1 MCRSVFAARTLYYS
15 KGGLKMSLN
24 IMRKE
29 SLDRYL
35 GEDKLFVK
43 SMNARDLM
51 AIGIGTVIGTG
62 IFILPGTIAAN
73 SAGPGVSLSFLFSA
87 IVCALAAMCYAEFA
101 SALPVAGSAYSYGN
115 VVFGEFFGWLLG
127 WALVL
132 EYMLAV
138 ASVSTGWAA
147 YFNTLLEGAG
157 IHLPKALSGPFDP
170 AHGTYVN
177 IVAVVIVLLITIMLA
192 HGMQS
197 SIRINNIAVFLKIAI
212 ILIFIIVGF
221 FFIKPKNYHPFLPYH
236 MKGVIHGATIG
247 FFAYLGFDCVSS
259 SAAEVKNPKRN
270 MPLGIIGTLAVATV
284 LYTGVAVVL
293 TGMVKYTKLDVANPV
308 AFALQ
313 MVNQDWL
320 AELLSI
326 GALIGM
332 FTMMVSMIYSSSRLI
347 YAIGRD
353 GLLPSFLGKLDKK
366 SHSPQIALWIV
377 AIIIA
382 IMGGLVS
389 LDQLT
394 SLVNI
399 GTLFAFML
407 VSFGIIP
414 LRKRKDIGNRGGFKV
429 PLYPV
434 LPIISGLACLGM
446 MTQLKMETY
455 IGAAI
460 WFGIGIIIY
469 FTYGYWHSKLNDKQN

>member
-177 IVAVVIVLLITIMLA
+177 IVAVVIVLLITIMLS

-446 MTQLKMETY
+446 MTQLKMDTY
-455 IGAAI
+455 MGAAI

-469 FTYGYWHSKLNDKQN
+469 FTYGYWHSKLAQNNN

>member
-1 MCRSVFAARTLYYS
+1 M
-15 KGGLKMSLN
+15 GLN
-24 IMRKE
+24 IFRKE

-35 GEDKLFVK
+35 GADKLFVK
-43 SMNARDLM
+43 TMNARDLM

-62 IFILPGTIAAN
+62 IFILPGTIAAKQ
-73 SAGPGVSLSFLFSA
+73 AGPGVSLSFLLSA
-87 IVCALAAMCYAEFA
+87 IVCAFAAMCYAEFA

-127 WALVL
+127 WALIL

-147 YFNTLLEGAG
+147 YFNSFIESFGLK
-157 IHLPKALSGPFDP
+157 IPHALSGPFDP
-170 AHGTYVN
+170 THGTYIN
-177 IVAVVIVLLITIMLA
+177 IVAVVIVLLITVMLSR
-192 HGMQS
+192 GLQS
-197 SIRINNIAVFLKIAI
+197 SVRVNNIAVVIKVAI
-212 ILIFIIVGF
+212 ILIFIVAGL

-236 MKGVIHGATIG
+236 MSGVIHGATIG

-270 MPLGIIGTLAVATV
+270 MPLGIIGTLGIVTL
-284 LYTGVAVVL
+284 LYMGVAIVL
-293 TGMVKYTKLDVANPV
+293 TGMVKYTRLDVANPV
-308 AFALQ
+308 SYALQ
-313 MVNQDWL
+313 LVHQNWL

-332 FTMMVSMIYSSSRLI
+332 FTMMVAMIYSSSRLI

-353 GLLPSFLGKLDKK
+353 GLLPAFLGKLDKK
-366 SHSPQIALWIV
+366 SHSPQVALWIV
-377 AIIIA
+377 AVIIA
-382 IMGGLVS
+382 TMGGLVL

-399 GTLFAFML
+399 GTLFAFTL

-414 LRKRKDIGNRGGFKV
+414 LRRRKDIGNRGGFKV
-429 PLYPV
+429 PLYPFI
-434 LPIISGLACLGM
+434 PILSGLLCLAM
-446 MTQLKMETY
+446 MTQLQLETY
-455 IGAAI
+455 IGAGI
-460 WFGIGIIIY
+460 WFTLGIIIY

>member
-1 MCRSVFAARTLYYS
+1 M
-15 KGGLKMSLN
+15 GLN
-24 IMRKE
+24 IFRKE

-35 GEDKLFVK
+35 GADKLFVK
-43 SMNARDLM
+43 TMNARDLM

-62 IFILPGTIAAN
+62 IFILPGTIAAKQ
-73 SAGPGVSLSFLFSA
+73 AGPGVSLSFLLSA
-87 IVCALAAMCYAEFA
+87 IVCAFAAMCYAEFA

-127 WALVL
+127 WALIL

-147 YFNTLLEGAG
+147 YFNSFIESFGLK
-157 IHLPKALSGPFDP
+157 IPHALSGPFDP
-170 AHGTYVN
+170 AHGTYIN
-177 IVAVVIVLLITIMLA
+177 IVAVVIVLLITVMLA

-197 SIRINNIAVFLKIAI
+197 SVRVNNIAVVIKVAI
-212 ILIFIIVGF
+212 IIIFIVAGL

-236 MKGVIHGATIG
+236 MSGVIHGATTG

-259 SAAEVKNPKRN
+259 SAAEVKNPKKN
-270 MPLGIIGTLAVATV
+270 MPLGIIGTLGIVAV
-284 LYTGVAVVL
+284 LYMGVAIVL

-308 AFALQ
+308 SYALQ
-313 MVNQDWL
+313 LVHQNWL

-326 GALIGM
+326 GALVGM
-332 FTMMVSMIYSSSRLI
+332 FTMMVAMIYSSSRLI

-353 GLLPSFLGKLDKK
+353 GLLPAFLGKLDKK
-366 SHSPQIALWIV
+366 SHSPQVALWVV
-377 AIIIA
+377 AVIIA
-382 IMGGLVS
+382 AMGGLVS

-399 GTLFAFML
+399 GTLFAFTL

-414 LRKRKDIGNRGGFKV
+414 LRRRKDIGNRGGFKV
-429 PLYPV
+429 PLYPYI
-434 LPIISGLACLGM
+434 PILSGLLCLAM
-446 MTQLKMETY
+446 MTQLKLETY
-455 IGAAI
+455 VGAGI
-460 WFGIGIIIY
+460 WFLIGLIIY
-469 FTYGYWHSKLNDKQN
+469 FTYGYRHSKLNAQE